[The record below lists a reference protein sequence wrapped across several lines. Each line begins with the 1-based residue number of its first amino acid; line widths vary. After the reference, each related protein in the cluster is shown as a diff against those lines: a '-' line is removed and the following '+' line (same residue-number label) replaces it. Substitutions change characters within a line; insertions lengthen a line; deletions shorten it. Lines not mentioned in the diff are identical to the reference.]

1 MTVSARSKSNHKQ
14 RSITATDDDWNAVKK
29 RADYFGVSISRLV
42 IDTILKKPVS
52 DDESPSPITN
62 ELLDAQREMLREV
75 LIVGAIARD
84 NMEQRD
90 AGEKYDAITKKI
102 DARLNSF

>member
-52 DDESPSPITN
+52 VWGVRLFKCYSPR
-62 ELLDAQREMLREV
+62 LLA
-75 LIVGAIARD
+75 
-84 NMEQRD
+84 
-90 AGEKYDAITKKI
+90 
-102 DARLNSF
+102 